1 MIAPLEGLSVVE
13 GTAFVAAPSGGM
25 ALAQLGADVIRF
37 DQVGGGLDHRRWPL
51 TADGVSLY
59 WNGLNR
65 GKRSLAVNLRDPEV
79 TELLS
84 ELIARAGNFL
94 TNFPAV
100 GWMSYDELRSRRE
113 DLVMLVITG
122 SHDGT
127 SALDYTINCAVG
139 YPAMTGH
146 PDDPRPVNN
155 VVPAWD
161 LVCGQMAALGLV
173 AADRHRYRTG
183 EGQQVTIAL
192 SDVALATVGSLGN
205 LAEAQVNGEVRGRV
219 GNAIYGAFGRDFTTA
234 DDRRV
239 MVVAITPKQ
248 WRGLLEVTGM
258 GSEVAALA
266 DELGVDF
273 ADEGARYGATGRLC
287 DLFDP
292 WFAART
298 LAEVADGLDAHD
310 VCWGPYRTV
319 AELVAEDPRCSTAN
333 PLFAELDQPGVGTH
347 LVPGSPLAFGGSA
360 VAVGGVADRGA
371 QVAPLLGQ
379 HSVEI
384 LTGDL
389 GLTSAEVGALID
401 RGAVATAD

>member
-1 MIAPLEGLSVVE
+1 
-13 GTAFVAAPSGGM
+13 
-25 ALAQLGADVIRF
+25 
-37 DQVGGGLDHRRWPL
+37 
-51 TADGVSLY
+51 
-59 WNGLNR
+59 
-65 GKRSLAVNLRDPEV
+65 
-79 TELLS
+79 
-84 ELIARAGNFL
+84 
-94 TNFPAV
+94 
-100 GWMSYDELRSRRE
+100 MSYDELQARRQ

-205 LAEAQVNGEVRGRV
+205 LAEAQVNGESRGRI
-219 GNAIYGAFGRDFTTA
+219 GNAIYGAFGRDFTTSDA
-234 DDRRV
+234 RRV

-248 WRGLLEVTGM
+248 WRGLLAVTGTA
-258 GSEVAALA
+258 GEVAALA

-273 ADEGARYGATGRLC
+273 ADEGSRYGASGRLC

-292 WFAART
+292 WFAHRT
-298 LAEVADGLDAHD
+298 LAEVADGMDKHG

-319 AELVAEDPRCSTAN
+319 TELVAEDPRCSTAN
-333 PLFAELDQPGVGTH
+333 PLFAELDQPGVGMH
-347 LVPGSPLAFGGSA
+347 LVPGSPLAFGVSRAG
-360 VAVGGVADRGA
+360 DRGA
-371 QVAPLLGQ
+371 DVAPLLGQ
-379 HSVEI
+379 HTEEI
-384 LTGDL
+384 LTVDL